1 MNKILTL
8 PLKKQWYDM
17 IESGEKKEEYREIK
31 PYWCNRLLYFCTLG
45 IEDYWESVLAKAKEL
60 VTKHPNCFNLHDLLI
75 KNMGTR
81 GYTHVRFSY
90 GYTKRTMLFE
100 LDEITVGKA
109 KPEWGG
115 NTIDG
120 EEVFILKIGKRIE

>member
-1 MNKILTL
+1 MSKILTL

-17 IESGEKKEEYREIK
+17 IESGEKKEEYREIN
-31 PYWCNRLLYFCTLG
+31 PYWCNRLLHYWTLG
-45 IEDYWESVLAKAKEL
+45 VKDYWEPVLIRAREL
-60 VTKHPNCFNLHDLLI
+60 VAENPRCFNLYNLLI

-81 GYTHVRFSY
+81 DYTHVRFSY